1 MRRVPRALHLS
12 VQALHAAHAQC
23 GLDPYAGI
31 LRKHQ
36 QRIRQLARKALQT
49 VFQRQLAHKARN
61 RAALQMVDP
70 VLQAEAPQLQPRRQG
85 VRALAV
91 LIFDGTL
98 GNAAVP
104 LLDQALDNEAGR
116 RQVQILPRL
125 LKAVA
130 VRNPRV

>member
-1 MRRVPRALHLS
+1 MPSVVLIPTPAYSANTSSASASWRGKPCRRFSS
-12 VQALHAAHAQC
+12 VS
-23 GLDPYAGI
+23 
-31 LRKHQ
+31 
-36 QRIRQLARKALQT
+36 
-49 VFQRQLAHKARN
+49 FAHKARN

-104 LLDQALDNEAGR
+104 LLDQALDNEAG
-116 RQVQILPRL
+116 QTAGSDTAPGS
-125 LKAVA
+125 
-130 VRNPRV
+130 